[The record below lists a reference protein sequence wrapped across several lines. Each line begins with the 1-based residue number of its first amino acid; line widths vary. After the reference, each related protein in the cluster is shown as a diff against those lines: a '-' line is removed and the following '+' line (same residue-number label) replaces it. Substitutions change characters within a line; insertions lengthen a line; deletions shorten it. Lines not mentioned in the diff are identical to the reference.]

1 MSAARAPAARL
12 SRRVADLPPSG
23 IRRFFD
29 LITTLEDVI
38 SLGVG
43 EPDFTTPWHIRE
55 AAIHSLERG
64 YTMYTSN
71 LGLAELRQA
80 IARHLARRYGVVYDP
95 EHELLV
101 TVGVSEGLDLAL
113 RAILDPGDE
122 VLIPE
127 PSYVSY
133 GPCTSL
139 AGGVPIYV
147 PAHRENDFAVRVEDL
162 AAAITPRTRAILIGY
177 PNNPTGAIMP
187 RDELGRLTELATRH
201 DLILI
206 SDEIYDRLVYGVEH
220 TCVAALP
227 GARER
232 TILLGGFSKA
242 YAMTGWRVGYM
253 AAPADLIAGMVK
265 IHQYAALCASIT
277 SQKAAIEALAR
288 GEPAVEA
295 MVQEYDERRRL
306 LVTGLNQ
313 LGLDT
318 FEPRGA
324 FYAFPSVRSTGLT
337 AEQFA
342 ERLLLDERVAV
353 VPGSAFGPSGEGHV
367 RCCYATSTAGI
378 VQALERIGRFV
389 ARL

>member
-1 MSAARAPAARL
+1 MSPRTTTASRL
-12 SRRVADLPPSG
+12 SRRVAELPPSG

-29 LITTLEDVI
+29 LITTLDDVI

-71 LGLAELRQA
+71 LGLPELRQA
-80 IARHLARRYGVVYDP
+80 IARHLARRYEVLYDG
-95 EHELLV
+95 EKEVLV

-139 AGGVPIYV
+139 AGGVPVYV
-147 PAHRENDFAVRVEDL
+147 PARLENDFAVRVEDL
-162 AAAITPRTRAILIGY
+162 AARITPRTRAILIGY
-177 PNNPTGAIMP
+177 PNNPTGAVMP
-187 RDELGRLTELATRH
+187 REELEKLAELAERH
-201 DLILI
+201 DLIVI

-220 TCVAALP
+220 TCFAALP

-242 YAMTGWRVGYM
+242 YAMTGWRVGYL
-253 AAPADLIAGMVK
+253 AAPPDLIAGMVK
-265 IHQYAALCASIT
+265 IHQYAALCASIM

-306 LVTGLNQ
+306 LVHGLNS
-313 LGLDT
+313 LGLQT

-324 FYAFPSVRSTGLT
+324 FYAFPSIVSTGLSS
-337 AEQFA
+337 EQFA
-342 ERLLLDERVAV
+342 ERLLLEERVAV

-378 VQALERIGRFV
+378 VGALERIGRFV
-389 ARL
+389 GRL